1 MLLGPIKLA
10 LKVVGLLIS
19 SVVVYFAFG
28 FVQIWLAGHQH
39 SHRVSDAIVV
49 FGTRQDNCV
58 PSPTLAGRLDE
69 VVRLYEL
76 HLAPRV
82 VVTGGRQPGDSCTE
96 AQASRY
102 YLVARGIPRS
112 VILEG
117 GGNDTW
123 ENIASSLPLITQNN
137 IHSVLIVS
145 DPFHVY
151 RAGRIAAALGLD
163 PAPSATTST
172 FVVGR
177 ASVSYYFGETLRVGM
192 GRILGYQRMSEWL
205 GGIKKVSSVTP

>member
-1 MLLGPIKLA
+1 MLFGP
-10 LKVVGLLIS
+10 LKFVLKIIGLLIS
-19 SVVVYFAFG
+19 SVVLYFAFG

-58 PSPTLAGRLDE
+58 PSPTLAARLDE
-69 VVRLYEL
+69 VVRLYQL
-76 HLAPRV
+76 HLAPWV
-82 VVTGGRQPGDSCTE
+82 VVTGGRQPGDRCTE

-102 YLVARGIPRS
+102 YLQARGIRQG

-117 GGNDTW
+117 GGADTW
-123 ENIASSLPLITQNN
+123 DNVASSLPVMNQHH
-137 IHSVLIVS
+137 IHSILIVS

-151 RAGRIAAALGLD
+151 RASRIAAALGLD
-163 PAPSATTST
+163 PAPSATTTT

-177 ASVSYYFGETLRVGM
+177 AAASYYFGETLRVGV
-192 GRILGYQRMSEWL
+192 GRILGYQRLSEWL
-205 GGIKKVSSVTP
+205 GGVKKVTNTAP

>member
-82 VVTGGRQPGDSCTE
+82 VVTGGRQPGDRCTE

-137 IHSVLIVS
+137 IHTVLIVS
-145 DPFHVY
+145 DQ
-151 RAGRIAAALGLD
+151 I
-163 PAPSATTST
+163 
-172 FVVGR
+172 GR
-177 ASVSYYFGETLRVGM
+177 AHV
-192 GRILGYQRMSEWL
+192 
-205 GGIKKVSSVTP
+205 